1 MGRERKV
8 EVGAINIKTHPHS
21 PMQYAELFED
31 VYEKEYLGKIR
42 GSYYGI
48 IGNMRCIEEGKPKA
62 GLEGFFYRFMNLD
75 PNAPWLNLESRKV
88 LDKDA
93 EGRPIIPDHIKP
105 DLKRI
110 PFVFFPK
117 THRLVFDRKTISP
130 GSLQRLLESI
140 FAHEAIIQEHGSVDV
155 LVESSHESIERILKV
170 HRKTKLTIKISKPNP
185 DEGSDD
191 EIRVLEKLG
200 AQNADRLEHI
210 LATKE
215 KDGLK
220 PDDDTQILMRTARS
234 NGVVFVE
241 GKDEDGEKVEESTKE
256 HPYTKTDSYNPDH
269 LTLLE
274 AVRRIAYDVVKEV
287 LE

>member
-1 MGRERKV
+1 MARERKI

-21 PMQYAELFED
+21 PKQYAELFKD
-31 VYEKEYLGKIR
+31 VYENELPGKIR
-42 GSYYGI
+42 GKFFGI
-48 IGNMRCIEEGKPKA
+48 IGNMRPIEEELED

-75 PNAPWLNLESRKV
+75 PNAPWLNLASRKV
-88 LDKDA
+88 LDKDS
-93 EGRPIIPDHIKP
+93 EGRPVIPDHIKP
-105 DLKRI
+105 DLKMI

-117 THRLVFDRKTISP
+117 SHRLVFDRKSISA
-130 GSLQRLLESI
+130 GSLQRLLESM
-140 FAHEAIIQEHGSVDV
+140 FAHEEIIQKNGGVDV
-155 LVESSHESIERILKV
+155 LIESSHESIERILKI

-185 DEGSDD
+185 DEGSED
-191 EIRVLEKLG
+191 ELRVLEKLG
-200 AQNADRLEHI
+200 AQNADRLEHV

-215 KDGLK
+215 KGGLK
-220 PDDDTQILMRTARS
+220 PDGDTQILMRTARS
-234 NGVVFVE
+234 NGAVFAE
-241 GKDEDGEKVEESTKE
+241 GRDEEGEKIEESTKE